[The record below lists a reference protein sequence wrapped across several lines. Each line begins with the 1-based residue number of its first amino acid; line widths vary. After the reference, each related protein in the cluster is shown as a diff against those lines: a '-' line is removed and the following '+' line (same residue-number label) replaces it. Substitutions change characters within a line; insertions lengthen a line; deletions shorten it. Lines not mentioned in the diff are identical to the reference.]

1 MKKDTA
7 LSDHVLDLLAPLGGV
22 TRRYMFGGWGFYK
35 EGLFFALIAEGRL
48 YLKTGPCNAQDFID
62 AGLAQW
68 VYPTDKGPMKIKE
81 QYRIPG
87 DVCSPANGP
96 KCNVPA
102 NGCYFAVTFSTPC
115 MRRQWPGKV
124 QRRT

>member
-35 EGLFFALIAEGRL
+35 DGFFFAIIADGRF
-48 YLKTGPCNAQDFID
+48 YLKTGPCNVQDFLD

-68 VYPTDKGPMKIKE
+68 TFPTDNGPMKMSYHEAPEAALENPHLMLTWARKGLAAAKDAAAKKKP
-81 QYRIPG
+81 RKK
-87 DVCSPANGP
+87 A
-96 KCNVPA
+96 K
-102 NGCYFAVTFSTPC
+102 
-115 MRRQWPGKV
+115 
-124 QRRT
+124 